1 MDINEAKNAIRE
13 RVWTLLEQERV
24 VPPGV
29 HGRIPAFYGAEAAA
43 ERLAEL
49 PVWKAARVV
58 KAVPDKAQL
67 PARARALTE
76 GKLVYMAVP
85 KLAEEKPFY
94 LLDPAT
100 LTVPPNEAASSKVAA
115 TVAREIGVDE
125 MQPVDLIVC
134 GSVAV
139 NRRGVRLGKGAGYSD
154 IEVALLQEA
163 GLIGPQTTI
172 VTTVHS
178 LQVIDDDLSETEHD
192 FSVDLIVTP
201 DEVIECNP
209 PRRPAGLIWEHLGQE
224 KIAAIPVL
232 AARASKSVRP
242 DRKDG
247 RSHRSVLRGKD
258 SSSRS
263 AAGRSPRDSR

>member
-1 MDINEAKNAIRE
+1 MTSVDIDRAKQVIRE
-13 RVWTLLEQERV
+13 RVWALLEQQRA
-24 VPPGV
+24 VPPDV
-29 HGRIPAFYGAEAAA
+29 HGRIPAFFGAEVAAD
-43 ERLAEL
+43 RLVEL
-49 PVWKAARVV
+49 PVWQSAQIV

-67 PARARALTE
+67 PVRARALTE

-85 KLAEEKPFY
+85 KLAEALPFY

-100 LTVPPNEAASSKVAA
+100 LTVSPGEAASSKVAA
-115 TVAREIGVDE
+115 SVARKIGVDE

-163 GLIGPQTTI
+163 GLIGPNTTI

-178 LQVIDDDLSETEHD
+178 LQVVDDELPETKHD

-201 DEVIECNP
+201 DEVIECGP
-209 PRRPAGLIWEHLGQE
+209 PRRPSGLYWDSLSRE
-224 KIAAIPVL
+224 KIEAIPVL
-232 AARASKSVRP
+232 TARATQ
-242 DRKDG
+242 
-247 RSHRSVLRGKD
+247 
-258 SSSRS
+258 
-263 AAGRSPRDSR
+263 